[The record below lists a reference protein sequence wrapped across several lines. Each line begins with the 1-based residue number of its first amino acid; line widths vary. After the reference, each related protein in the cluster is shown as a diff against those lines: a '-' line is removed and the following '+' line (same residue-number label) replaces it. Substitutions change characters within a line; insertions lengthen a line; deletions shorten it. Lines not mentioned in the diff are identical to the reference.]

1 MKKLFLFLIILISFH
16 FATEAQITKGVCGTS
31 IEDQRQTEARLVRNI
46 ATSKL
51 QGTADRGALKYI
63 PIHYHR
69 VGDSNSAGK
78 VRELRILE
86 QLCALNEE
94 YSPYEIQFYLS
105 PHPTHGLM
113 NSTINNDNVYDTQT
127 NTWLMN
133 NKRHT
138 KAINVYVTKEAASGN
153 TPPNGGTVL
162 AYYSPAQDWVVS
174 RKDQINGNGNGTI
187 AHEFGH
193 FFSLAH
199 TFLGYESDPFD
210 AADAGWPNAP
220 AVSPGGYPTEKQN
233 GSNSATAADKIAD
246 TPPDYNFGYI
256 WSGCSAY
263 TGGAKDP
270 TGEVVDPMEINF
282 MSYFSGCEYDFTPG
296 QVSAMN
302 ADIASV
308 DRNYLDNSFVPVAT
322 TFETPAN
329 LLVSPIGND
338 TTAAFDQVNLTWN
351 AVTGATYYLV
361 EIDITSGFAT
371 ASYQAFI
378 VNGTSKT
385 LTNLLSNKLYYWRV
399 KPFNEYYTCADA
411 KASSF
416 RTAISGVS
424 GTNNIK
430 VVQDWH
436 IQPNPTQSNNNVQLF
451 VNAERAFEANVIVTD
466 ASGKQIFAD
475 LSRSFVAGE
484 NSYILNTNSLSNGIY
499 FVSLISGEARMTQR
513 LVIIE

>member
-1 MKKLFLFLIILISFH
+1 MKKLLLFLVILVSFT
-16 FATEAQITKGVCGTS
+16 FAAQAQTPRDVCGTS
-31 IEDQRQTEARLVRNI
+31 IEDQHQTETRLLKNI
-46 ATSKL
+46 ATAQQ
-51 QGTADRGALKYI
+51 QGAADRGAIKYV

-69 VGDSNSAGK
+69 VGDSDGVGK
-78 VRELRILE
+78 VREVRVLE

-94 YSPYEIQFYLS
+94 YAPYEIQFYLS
-105 PHPTHGLM
+105 PHPTLGLM
-113 NSTINNDNVYDTQT
+113 NSSINNDNVYNTQS

-138 KAINVYVTKEAASGN
+138 KAINVYVGKEADSGN

-162 AYYSPAQDWVVS
+162 AYYSPAQDWVVC

-199 TFLGYESDPFD
+199 TFLGWESDSFD
-210 AADAGWPNAP
+210 PTDAGWPIAP

-256 WSGCSAY
+256 WGGCSPY
-263 TGGAKDP
+263 TAGAKDP
-270 TGEVVDPMEINF
+270 TSVVVDPMENNF
-282 MSYFSGCEYDFTPG
+282 MSYFSSCDYEFTPG
-296 QVSAMN
+296 QVAAMN

-308 DRNYLDNSFVPVAT
+308 ERNYLDNTFVPAAT
-322 TFETPAN
+322 TFETPAD
-329 LLVSPIGND
+329 LLVAPIGND
-338 TTAAFDQVNLTWN
+338 TTAAFDQVELSWN
-351 AVTGATYYLV
+351 ATTGATYYLV
-361 EIDITSGFAT
+361 EIDVTSGFAT

-378 VNGTSKT
+378 VTGTSKT
-385 LTNLLSNKLYYWRV
+385 LTNLVSNKLYYWRV
-399 KPFNEYYTCADA
+399 KPFNEYYTCAPP
-411 KASSF
+411 KAASF
-416 RTAISGVS
+416 RTNVSGVS
-424 GTNNIK
+424 GTNDIK
-430 VVQDWH
+430 IVQDWR
-436 IQPNPTQSNNNVQLF
+436 IQPNPTHSNGNTQIF

-484 NSYILNTNSLSNGIY
+484 NTYNLNTNSLSNGIY